1 MFKKSLD
8 SSLYSY
14 SDADWAG
21 DIGSRHSTTGNVFV
35 MSGAAV
41 SWLSKRQ
48 PVVAL
53 STTEAEYIALC
64 TTVQE
69 ATWLRRLLTDIKASP
84 VRSTVIKEDNQSAIS
99 IAKNSVSHIMFNV
112 HALE

>member
-1 MFKKSLD
+1 MFKKSSD
-8 SSLYSY
+8 SSLFGY

-21 DIGSRHSTTGNVFV
+21 YIDSCHSTTGNVFV

-64 TTVQE
+64 TAAQE
-69 ATWLRRLLTDIKASP
+69 VT
-84 VRSTVIKEDNQSAIS
+84 
-99 IAKNSVSHIMFNV
+99 
-112 HALE
+112 